1 MSALAQSRHEL
12 VHRTCP
18 LLGGEAD
25 MALRSCNDSEVRGLR
40 GDELNQEKRCESYR
54 LPSRRRRQ
62 FYWLAL

>member
-1 MSALAQSRHEL
+1 
-12 VHRTCP
+12 
-18 LLGGEAD
+18 